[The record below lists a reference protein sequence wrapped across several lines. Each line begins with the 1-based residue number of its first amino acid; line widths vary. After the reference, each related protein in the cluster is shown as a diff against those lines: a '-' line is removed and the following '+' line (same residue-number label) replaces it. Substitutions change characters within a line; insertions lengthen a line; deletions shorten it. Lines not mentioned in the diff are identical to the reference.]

1 VWCLRYFISRCFAI
15 DGGLLYGGGF
25 EKLGVQAIGV
35 FSIATWA
42 MGAFSSFHLEEN
54 YGIKSSKEEEIDGLD
69 IHEHGTNVY
78 ND

>member
-1 VWCLRYFISRCFAI
+1 VFFAI

-42 MGAFSSFHLEEN
+42 MGASL
-54 YGIKSSKEEEIDGLD
+54 
-69 IHEHGTNVY
+69 
-78 ND
+78 